1 MKILRYKYKNL
12 IKIGLLI
19 ENSKMISI
27 EDLNI
32 NVEKKLNS
40 HDNYVIQNK
49 LYNVEPIFLI
59 ELINKKIIAG
69 SEKYNNKKLIDLDE
83 VEILSPLVKA
93 NSLRDAYSFR
103 KHVEAGRK
111 SRNLPMIKEFDEAPV
126 YYYSNHTAITGPG
139 ELSFNKH
146 HLNKL
151 DFELELAIVI
161 GQKGKNIKVED
172 ADKYIFG
179 FMIMNDWS
187 ARTIQKEEM
196 KLNLG
201 PAKGK
206 DFATSFGPYIITKD
220 KLKNK
225 RIKSKFGYKYDLNM
239 SAFINNKKVSE
250 DNSKNMH
257 WTFAQIVSHISTG
270 TTLYPGDVIG
280 SGTCATG
287 CLLEINLTKKTDD
300 WLKLNDV
307 VRLEIEGL
315 GKLENK
321 IKMEKIDE

>member
-1 MKILRYKYKNL
+1 MRIIRYVHKNAINIGL
-12 IKIGLLI
+12 IINKTNVINIKDLKIKID
-19 ENSKMISI
+19 NMI
-27 EDLNI
+27 DFLDFLN
-32 NVEKKLNS
+32 NKNFQPQKKYNEKKL
-40 HDNYVIQNK
+40 IK
-49 LYNVEPIFLI
+49 LSQV
-59 ELINKKIIAG
+59 
-69 SEKYNNKKLIDLDE
+69 KL
-83 VEILSPLVKA
+83 LSPIRRP
-93 NSLRDAYSFR
+93 NSLRDAYAFR

-111 SRNLPMIKEFDEAPV
+111 GRGLPMIKEFDLSPV
-126 YYYSNHTAITGPG
+126 YYYSNHSAIYGPG
-139 ELSFNKH
+139 NIFFHKDH
-146 HLNKL
+146 FDRL

-161 GQKGKNIKVED
+161 AKEGKNIKIEN
-172 ADKYIFG
+172 ADDYIFG

-187 ARTIQKEEM
+187 ARSIQKKEM

-225 RIKSKFGYKYDLNM
+225 SIETEFGCKYDLKM
-239 SAFINNKKVSE
+239 SAFINNQKVSE

-257 WTFAQIVSHISTG
+257 WTFAQIVSHISKG

-287 CLLEINLTKKTDD
+287 CLLEINLTNKTDK

-321 IKMEKIDE
+321 IKLEKTDE

>member
-1 MKILRYKYKNL
+1 MKIIRYTYKNS
-12 IKIGLLI
+12 INIGLIINQNNVINIKDLKI
-19 ENSKMISI
+19 NIDNMIDFI
-27 EDLNI
+27 DFLN
-32 NVEKKLNS
+32 NKNFQPQKKYNEKKLL
-40 HDNYVIQNK
+40 K
-49 LYNVEPIFLI
+49 LNQV
-59 ELINKKIIAG
+59 
-69 SEKYNNKKLIDLDE
+69 KL
-83 VEILSPLVKA
+83 LSPIGKL
-93 NSLRDAYSFR
+93 NSLRDAYAFK

-111 SRNLPMIKEFDEAPV
+111 GRGLPMIKEFDSFPV
-126 YYYSNHTAITGPG
+126 YYYSNHSAINGPG
-139 ELSFNKH
+139 NIFFHKSHFDR
-146 HLNKL
+146 L
-151 DFELELAIVI
+151 DFELELAII
-161 GQKGKNIKVED
+161 IAKKGKNIKVEE
-172 ADKYIFG
+172 ADDYIFG

-201 PAKGK
+201 PSKGK
-206 DFATSFGPYIITKD
+206 DFSTSFGPYIITKD

-225 RIKSKFGYKYDLNM
+225 RIKSKFGYKYDLKM

-280 SGTCATG
+280 SGTCETG

-307 VRLEIEGL
+307 VRLEIESL

>member
-1 MKILRYKYKNL
+1 MRILRYNYKNL
-12 IKIGLLI
+12 IKTGLLI
-19 ENSKMISI
+19 DDNKIISI
-27 EDLNI
+27 EDLNL
-32 NVEKKLNS
+32 ESGGKLNS
-40 HDNYVIQNK
+40 HDHYIIQNK

-59 ELINKKIIAG
+59 ELINKKIITG
-69 SEKYNNKKLIDLDE
+69 SEKYNNKNLIDLNN
-83 VEILSPLVKA
+83 VELLSPIVKA

-103 KHVEAGRK
+103 KHVEAGRE

-161 GQKGKNIKVED
+161 GEKGKNIKVED
-172 ADKYIFG
+172 ADKHIFG

-187 ARTIQKEEM
+187 ARDIQKQEM
-196 KLNLG
+196 VLNLG

-206 DFATSFGPYIITKD
+206 DFCTSLGPYLVTKEEI
-220 KLKNK
+220 KKEKN
-225 RIKSKFGYKYDLNM
+225 INGNIYDLKM
-239 SAFINNKKVSE
+239 SAFVNNEKISQ
-250 DNSKNMH
+250 DNAKNMY
-257 WTFAQIVSHISTG
+257 WTFAQIISHISIG

-287 CLLEINLTKKTDD
+287 CFLELNLTNKTNTWLKINDSVTLEIDK
-300 WLKLNDV
+300 
-307 VRLEIEGL
+307 L

-321 IKMEKIDE
+321 IKLEK

>member
-1 MKILRYKYKNL
+1 
-12 IKIGLLI
+12 
-19 ENSKMISI
+19 
-27 EDLNI
+27 
-32 NVEKKLNS
+32 
-40 HDNYVIQNK
+40 
-49 LYNVEPIFLI
+49 
-59 ELINKKIIAG
+59 
-69 SEKYNNKKLIDLDE
+69 
-83 VEILSPLVKA
+83 
-93 NSLRDAYSFR
+93 
-103 KHVEAGRK
+103 
-111 SRNLPMIKEFDEAPV
+111 MIKEFDSFPV
-126 YYYSNHTAITGPG
+126 YYYSNHSAINGPG
-139 ELSFNKH
+139 EIYFHKNH
-146 HLNKL
+146 FDRL
-151 DFELELAIVI
+151 DFELELAII
-161 GQKGKNIKVED
+161 IAKKGKNIKVED
-172 ADKYIFG
+172 ADDYIFG

-187 ARTIQKEEM
+187 SRTIQKEEM

-220 KLKNK
+220 KLKDK

-270 TTLYPGDVIG
+270 TTIYPGDVIG

-287 CLLEINLTKKTDD
+287 CLLEINLTNKTDK

-321 IKMEKIDE
+321 IKLEKTDE